1 MERVATRVRLS
12 RLAVAAAAI
21 VFAGGGAWGQP
32 APRDP
37 LRIDVPSRPLMPNT
51 TEPILFGCSDLEDCQ
66 KQAKEMCAGFNY
78 PNGKIL
84 FRELAPAPRPFP
96 IYSVICFD

>member
-1 MERVATRVRLS
+1 MQGVATSVKMC

-21 VFAGGGAWGQP
+21 VFAVEGAS
-32 APRDP
+32 AHAAARDP
-37 LRIDVPSRPLMPNT
+37 LRIDVPRRPLMPNT

-66 KQAKEMCAGFNY
+66 KQAKQVCEGFNY

-84 FRELAPAPRPFP
+84 FLELAAKPRPFP